1 VLPTSPGFGAAT
13 AKVDDRSAVL
23 SATAMITGNFKDFFI
38 LSPSFIIGTAF
49 KWKITQYLNDNV
61 DYIVLGV
68 LLFQSENLIGL

>member
-1 VLPTSPGFGAAT
+1 
-13 AKVDDRSAVL
+13 
-23 SATAMITGNFKDFFI
+23 MITGNFKDFFI

-61 DYIVLGV
+61 DYIALGV